1 MGTGQPGPPNSGEL
15 VLGKDQPSAKVHYY
29 NIFEYLIIWSEVQ
42 FLNIRKSKNLINL
55 DFTPE
60 TSQKI
65 ENMLILNSRYRG
77 MFVV

>member
-1 MGTGQPGPPNSGEL
+1 M
-15 VLGKDQPSAKVHYY
+15 HYY

-42 FLNIRKSKNLINL
+42 FLHIQKFKNWINL

-65 ENMLILNSRYRG
+65 EKNVDFKL
-77 MFVV
+77 